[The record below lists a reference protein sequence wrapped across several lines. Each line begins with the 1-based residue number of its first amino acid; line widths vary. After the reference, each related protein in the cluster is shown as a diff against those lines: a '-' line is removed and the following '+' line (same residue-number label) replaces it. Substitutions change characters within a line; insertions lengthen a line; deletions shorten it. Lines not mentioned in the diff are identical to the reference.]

1 MGRKSRIEQSPFA
14 IKDVLVSNS
23 GNNIKYNNLMKKE
36 NTCEISLTLFH
47 ILKNRSVREQK
58 CKYKTIQYVV
68 ETYITMLVSDPCYIC
83 W

>member
-1 MGRKSRIEQSPFA
+1 MGRRSRIEQSPFA

-47 ILKNRSVREQK
+47 ILKNTSVK
-58 CKYKTIQYVV
+58 K
-68 ETYITMLVSDPCYIC
+68 
-83 W
+83 